1 MIGVDSFIQIPNE
14 KENTV
19 PILNLTC
26 NCGNRWSHDAMREDI
41 VCIECK
47 KETTVKEILRTI
59 YFRISVLRR
68 NA

>member
-1 MIGVDSFIQIPNE
+1 MISIDSVIHIPNK
-14 KENTV
+14 KEDLL
-19 PILNLTC
+19 PILNVTC
-26 NCGNRWSHDAMREDI
+26 DCGNRWSHDAMREDI